1 MDLLKGC
8 LSIILGFILL
18 FGLGFLTYN
27 FILVE
32 YLGLPVLTFG
42 KYILTRI
49 AFAIQIGT
57 LMKINTIKTIAPN
70 DNKKKEGKN

>member
-1 MDLLKGC
+1 MDLFKGC
-8 LSIILGFILL
+8 LSILLGFFLL

-42 KYILTRI
+42 KYVLTRI

-57 LMKINTIKTIAPN
+57 LMKINTIKTTTLN
-70 DNKKKEGKN
+70 ENKKKEEKN